1 MARNNRQTP
10 AQSSHWVPGWLSMLM
25 AVALVGGY
33 SVFFL
38 GAPLLPTLDA
48 DGQVNYLARW
58 QALLVRLT
66 YPDGILQSWT
76 AGGRMGLA
84 MADRLPL
91 LVGVACWMASGWWIG
106 RAVMGWAVAGW
117 ACDARGRRWVTGMH
131 GMERWGLE
139 ALLGLALISHG
150 LLALGLL
157 GGIGTRWPLVCGLVL
172 ALLAAWRCGR
182 RLPMERDLENEVQ
195 ESQSSGWERRWVQL
209 GWMVIAFLSVLIVW
223 GSLMPP
229 IEFDVRAYHLQAPK
243 EFFQRGAIGWV
254 DHNVYANMPLGAE
267 MHALGWMVLWGGE
280 DGWYWGALIGKGVIA
295 AHAVLAAL
303 LLAGHLTRLAGR
315 LSGMGAGLLW
325 LGTPGIAEVSRLGLI
340 EGVLAAYLLACWV
353 VMHQLIALRV
363 NQLRGW
369 FLLGLFAGAAAAC
382 KYTAMPFVVA
392 PVLLLATGWHSRL
405 GERWWNQTEDRMRQK
420 AQGWLP
426 RVVWILVAGM
436 FLGGG
441 GWYLKNGV
449 LGGNPVFPLAG
460 GWLGGGDWSADQHR
474 QWHRAHEVPRRKDQP
489 AVADL
494 SATAM
499 IEAVQT
505 VSYRSAYVGW
515 MLLPMALAGLAV
527 RSARWAMVWWLLG
540 VAIWWLASHRLE
552 RFWLPLVPLLV
563 VAAGWGIGRWRD
575 SLQGWPVALA
585 LGLHGLYGVLL
596 ESDWPYVDNRI
607 GVSLHDL
614 RADQWDSQRE
624 VPGGEEREAMLE
636 RVPAH
641 QRWINSH
648 LRDGR
653 LKEGERVLMVG
664 DARVF
669 DLRVPIASSSCFD
682 RSMLEEVAR
691 LVDPKERVELLWRR
705 GIGYVAVDWGEIE
718 RYRSPGNYGFSPL
731 IDRRLMD
738 QLVEQGVV
746 ERVDWPLESD
756 RADLYRVLEGR

>member
-1 MARNNRQTP
+1 
-10 AQSSHWVPGWLSMLM
+10 MLM

-33 SVFFL
+33 SVFCL

-340 EGVLAAYLLACWV
+340 EGVLAAYLAACWV

-369 FLLGLFAGAAAAC
+369 FLLGIFAGAAAAC

-405 GERWWNQTEDRMRQK
+405 GERWWNQTEDRMRQL

-460 GWLGGGDWSADQHR
+460 G
-474 QWHRAHEVPRRKDQP
+474 
-489 AVADL
+489 
-494 SATAM
+494 
-499 IEAVQT
+499 
-505 VSYRSAYVGW
+505 
-515 MLLPMALAGLAV
+515 
-527 RSARWAMVWWLLG
+527 
-540 VAIWWLASHRLE
+540 
-552 RFWLPLVPLLV
+552 
-563 VAAGWGIGRWRD
+563 
-575 SLQGWPVALA
+575 
-585 LGLHGLYGVLL
+585 
-596 ESDWPYVDNRI
+596 
-607 GVSLHDL
+607 
-614 RADQWDSQRE
+614 
-624 VPGGEEREAMLE
+624 
-636 RVPAH
+636 
-641 QRWINSH
+641 
-648 LRDGR
+648 
-653 LKEGERVLMVG
+653 
-664 DARVF
+664 
-669 DLRVPIASSSCFD
+669 
-682 RSMLEEVAR
+682 
-691 LVDPKERVELLWRR
+691 
-705 GIGYVAVDWGEIE
+705 
-718 RYRSPGNYGFSPL
+718 
-731 IDRRLMD
+731 
-738 QLVEQGVV
+738 
-746 ERVDWPLESD
+746 
-756 RADLYRVLEGR
+756 

>member
-10 AQSSHWVPGWLSMLM
+10 AQSSHWVQGWLWVSIAAL
-25 AVALVGGY
+25 LVGCY
-33 SVFFL
+33 SIFFL
-38 GAPLLPTLDA
+38 GAPLLPTLDP

-76 AGGRMGLA
+76 AGGRMTLA

-91 LVGVACWMASGWWIG
+91 LVGLACWVAAGWWIG
-106 RAVMGWAVAGW
+106 RAVVGSVCGSGE
-117 ACDARGRRWVTGMH
+117 GRRWVAGMH

-139 ALLGLALISHG
+139 SLLGLALISHG
-150 LLALGLL
+150 VLALGLL
-157 GGIGTRWPLVCGLVL
+157 GVIGTRWPLVCGLVL
-172 ALLAAWRCGR
+172 ALLAAWRFGG
-182 RLPMERDLENEVQ
+182 RLPMERDLENKLQ
-195 ESQSSGWERRWVQL
+195 ENHSRPWERRWMQL
-209 GWMVIAFLSVLIVW
+209 GWMAIAFLSTLIVW

-243 EFFQRGAIGWV
+243 EFFQRGSIGWV
-254 DHNVYANMPLGAE
+254 EHNVYANMPLGAE
-267 MHALGWMVLWGGE
+267 MHVLAWMVLWGGE
-280 DGWYWGALIGKGVIA
+280 DGWYWGALIGKGIIA
-295 AHAVLAAL
+295 AHAVLVAL
-303 LLAGHLTRLAGR
+303 MLAGHLTRLAGR
-315 LSGMGAGLLW
+315 LSGMGVGLLW

-340 EGVLAAYLLACWV
+340 EGVLAAYLAACWV
-353 VMHQLIALRV
+353 VAHRLIAMRV
-363 NQLRGW
+363 DRLGGW
-369 FLLGLFAGAAAAC
+369 LLLGLFAGAAAAC
-382 KYTAMPFVVA
+382 KYTAIPFVVA
-392 PVLLLATGWHSRL
+392 PVLLLAIGCHSRL
-405 GERWWNQTEDRMRQK
+405 GTRWWNQAEDRMRQPSP
-420 AQGWLP
+420 GWLL
-426 RVVWILVAGM
+426 RIVWVLVAGM

-441 GWYLKNGV
+441 GWYLKNGL

-460 GWLGGGDWSADQHR
+460 GWLGGGDWSADQHQ
-474 QWHRAHEVPRRKDQP
+474 QWHRAHEVPRRKDLP

-505 VSYRSAYVGW
+505 VSFRSAYVGW
-515 MLLPMALAGLAV
+515 MLLPMAIAGLAAG
-527 RSARWAMVWWLLG
+527 SARWAMVWWLLG

-575 SLQGWPVALA
+575 CLQGWPVALA
-585 LGLHGLYGVLL
+585 LGLHGLYGVLM

-607 GVSLHDL
+607 ALALHDL
-614 RADQWDSQRE
+614 RADRWVSQSV
-624 VPGGEEREAMLE
+624 VPGGDEREAMLE

-648 LRDGR
+648 LSDGR

-682 RSMLEEVAR
+682 RSLLEEVAQ
-691 LVDPKERVELLWRR
+691 LVEPRERSELLRR
-705 GIGYVAVDWGEIE
+705 RRIAYVVVDWGEID

-731 IDRRLMD
+731 VDRRLMD

-746 ERVDWPLESD
+746 ERVDWPLGSD